1 LSQVAFFEGK
11 IEMNEQKNFK
21 DRRNF
26 LRLAASVAG
35 RLGLGSMGGLVLA
48 SQAENQAAP
57 PPPPDLPLHPFRLGV
72 ASGDPLHDRV
82 VLWTRLAAEPLTGG
96 GIPGVDV
103 PVIWELFA
111 DEQLTEKVRQ
121 GWTWAVPEFAHSVHV
136 DVDGLQPSQTYWYRF
151 RVGEDILS
159 PVGKTKTFPRPDD
172 SPERFRIALA
182 CCQKYRDGF
191 YTPYPH
197 MAGMELDAVLF
208 LGDYIYESG
217 GQTEIPGR
225 QPLDTELVNDLEG
238 FRNRYSV
245 YRLEETLQQAHA
257 AHPWII
263 VWDDHEV
270 SNDYG
275 GFHFTDRRAK
285 QGDPRAIRAA
295 GYQAWWE
302 HMPVRIPEFSDPAYM
317 KIYRRFDF
325 GDLAR
330 LCMLDT
336 RQYRDPNPCAEKIT
350 RPCEEL
356 LAGGLSILG
365 QPQREWLAESLRE
378 SGRYWNLVGQ
388 QVLLSPVLNELGMA
402 NTDQWDGY
410 IDDRQAVLDLFAEPA
425 VARPI
430 VLSGDV
436 HAAGFADL
444 YADAKDR
451 KSKTVAYEVLTTSI
465 SSGGDSGGG
474 EAVMAQML
482 AKMSPRTHYVDAAT
496 RGFAVCDLDRRQCK
510 ITYYA
515 VKTVEQP
522 ESPIGIAAQFV
533 IDAESFGF
541 ERV

>member
-1 LSQVAFFEGK
+1 MSPTLNHWG
-11 IEMNEQKNFK
+11 
-21 DRRNF
+21 RRRF
-26 LRLAASVAG
+26 LQLAAAVAG
-35 RLGLGSMGGLVLA
+35 RLGLGSLGGLVLA
-48 SQAENQAAP
+48 SDNNQQADPPEAP
-57 PPPPDLPLHPFRLGV
+57 DIPDLPFQLGV

-82 VLWTRLAAEPLTGG
+82 VLWTRLAPDPLSGG
-96 GIPGVDV
+96 GMSKEDV
-103 PVIWELFA
+103 PVTWEVFA
-111 DEQLTEKVRQ
+111 DEQLTERVRH

-151 RVGEDILS
+151 RIGKNSLS
-159 PVGKTKTFPRPDD
+159 PVGRTKTFPRPDD

-197 MAGMELDAVLF
+197 MAEMLLDAVLF

-217 GQTEIPGR
+217 GETEVPGR
-225 QPLDTELVNDLEG
+225 QPLDTELVSDLAG
-238 FRNRYSV
+238 FRQRYGV
-245 YRLEETLQQAHA
+245 YRLESTLQQAHA
-257 AHPWII
+257 AHPWIV

-275 GFHFTDRRAK
+275 GFHFTEKRVEHA
-285 QGDPRAIRAA
+285 DPREIRAA

-302 HMPVRIPEFSDPAYM
+302 HMPVRIPEFTDPAHM

-336 RQYRDPNPCAEKIT
+336 RQYRDPNPCSKKIT
-350 RPCEEL
+350 QPCEEL
-356 LAGGLSILG
+356 LAGGLTILG
-365 QPQREWLAESLRE
+365 EEQRQWLVESLRN

-402 NTDQWDGY
+402 NTDQWDGF
-410 IDDRQAVLDLFAEPA
+410 IDDRQAVLDLFSEPS
-425 VARPI
+425 VSRPI

-465 SSGGDSGGG
+465 ASGGDSGGG
-474 EAVMAQML
+474 EAMMAQML
-482 AKMSPRTHYVDAAT
+482 AKMSPRTHYADAAT
-496 RGFAVCDLDRRQCK
+496 RGFAVCDLDRQRCEV
-510 ITYYA
+510 TYYA
-515 VKTVEQP
+515 VETVEQP
-522 ESPIGIAAQFV
+522 QSPIGVAAKFV
-533 IDAESFGF
+533 IDSESFGF